1 MKANKARCTLAILM
15 AILAALPILLTFML
29 GSVFALTA
37 FEPFYQHEYEKNNT
51 LAVIGTD
58 QGTLD
63 AMTDAVIG
71 YLCGTRENLDLAGNI
86 RGRMT
91 EIFSIQA
98 KIHMQDVLFLY
109 DLGRL
114 ALLVCLPVIALLILG
129 SIFTAPK
136 RRRIHCLSIGLL
148 SGMGAVILCFA
159 VVVFFAAQDF
169 LAAFTVFH
177 ELLFTNDL
185 WLFDASD
192 VLIQMLPTQFFI
204 DIAVLI
210 AICFGA
216 LTLIMVVLCMIGVS
230 ITGARLRKWARQNRP
245 DAQQIFESM
254 QICDDSA
261 VPEQTRSLIEVEP
274 DKTAQE
280 AAPDDM
286 QEDSLCEQMDHQA
299 DENFAAAVSEDR
311 CDETD
316 SDADASD
323 CDEAISG
330 ADTSDCKEKSD
341 IPTAGQLRSRLLKL

>member
-15 AILAALPILLTFML
+15 AILAALPILLTFLL

-37 FEPFYQHEYEKNNT
+37 YEPFYQHEYEKNDT

-58 QGTLD
+58 KETLD

-71 YLCGTRENLDLAGNI
+71 YLCGTRENLDLTGNI
-86 RGRMT
+86 RGQMT
-91 EIFSIQA
+91 EVFSTQA
-98 KIHMQDVLFLY
+98 KVHMADVLYLY

-114 ALLVCLPVIALLILG
+114 ALLTCLPVIALLILG
-129 SIFTAPK
+129 SIFTAQK

-148 SGMGAVILCFA
+148 SGMGAVLILFGA
-159 VVVFFAAQDF
+159 VVVFAAQDF

-210 AICFGA
+210 AICFGV
-216 LTLIMVVLCMIGVS
+216 LTLIMVALCIVGVS
-230 ITGARLRKWARQNRP
+230 ITGARLHKWARQGRP
-245 DAQQIFESM
+245 DAQQIFDSM

-261 VPEQTRSLIEVEP
+261 VPEQTRSLIEAEP
-274 DKTAQE
+274 AETVQE
-280 AAPDDM
+280 AESADM
-286 QEDSLCEQMDHQA
+286 QDEIVCEETGNQA
-299 DENFAAAVSEDR
+299 EENLTADVSED
-311 CDETD
+311 C
-316 SDADASD
+316 
-323 CDEAISG
+323 CDEAVSDTDASG
-330 ADTSDCKEKSD
+330 FEEKPE
-341 IPTAGQLRSRLLKL
+341 IPTASQLRSRLLKL